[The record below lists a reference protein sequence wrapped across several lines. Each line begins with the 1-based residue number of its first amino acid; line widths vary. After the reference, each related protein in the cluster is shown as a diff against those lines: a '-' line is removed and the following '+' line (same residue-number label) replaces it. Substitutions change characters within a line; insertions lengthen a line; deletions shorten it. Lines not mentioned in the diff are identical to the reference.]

1 MNQDDDASYKLLFAA
16 PEVVRDL
23 VLGFIPDAW
32 LHGLDYSTLE
42 KVPASYVADDL
53 RKRSD
58 DVVWRVPRNSSTPL
72 PSGSGPCC
80 SGAAGTP
87 WSYPKY
93 ATWWSWKY
101 PRGKI

>member
-1 MNQDDDASYKLLFAA
+1 MNQDDDASYKLLFAD

-23 VLGFIPDAW
+23 VLGFIPDDW

-58 DVVWRVPRNSSTPL
+58 DVVWRVPRNSSAPL
-72 PSGSGPCC
+72 PSGSGLCC
-80 SGAAGTP
+80 SGAASTP

-93 ATWWSWKY
+93 AT
-101 PRGKI
+101 